1 MRQAA
6 EAASGNGHG
15 GGISGTISTL
25 VVDVEKLVRLE
36 VDLAKQEI
44 TGLLKRN
51 AAAAGM
57 LVVALLGLFFAFI
70 MFQVWLVVLIPH
82 HAIVAGVIAAF
93 WFLLAVSLAL
103 IGKSRL
109 KIEPPKATIQSLKD
123 DLEWVKQQIK
133 PEAK

>member
-1 MRQAA
+1 MRHAA
-6 EAASGNGHG
+6 DTASSNGQG

-25 VVDVEKLVRLE
+25 VADVERLVRLE
-36 VDLAKQEI
+36 VELAKQEI

-51 AAAAGM
+51 AAAVGM
-57 LVVALLGLFFAFI
+57 LVGALFGLFFAFI
-70 MFQVWLVVLIPH
+70 MFQVWLIVLIPH
-82 HAIVAGVIAAF
+82 HAIVGGAIAGF
-93 WFLLAVSLAL
+93 WFLAALTLAL

-109 KIEPPKATIQSLKD
+109 KIEPPRATIQSLKD

>member
-15 GGISGTISTL
+15 GGIFGTISTL

>member
-6 EAASGNGHG
+6 EAASSNGQG

-25 VVDVEKLVRLE
+25 VADVEKLVRLE
-36 VDLAKQEI
+36 VELAKQEI

-51 AAAAGM
+51 AIAVAM
-57 LVVALLGLFFAFI
+57 LVVALFGLFFAFI

-82 HAIVAGVIAAF
+82 HAIVAGAIAGF
-93 WFLLAVSLAL
+93 WLLLAALLAL
-103 IGKSRL
+103 IGKTRL